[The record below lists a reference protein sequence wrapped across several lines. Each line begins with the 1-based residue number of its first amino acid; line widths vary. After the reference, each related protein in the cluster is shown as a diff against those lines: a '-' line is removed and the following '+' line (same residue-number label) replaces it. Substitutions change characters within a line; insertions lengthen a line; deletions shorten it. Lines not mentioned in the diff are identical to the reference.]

1 MNHSKSLG
9 FTLIEL
15 LVTVAI
21 IGIMAAIAFP
31 SMAALVN
38 STRINNRAEQVANLM
53 RFAKTEAVRRNMP
66 VVVCGVKI
74 RSDGRPLNQ
83 CNAAELGSGMLAFAD
98 ADRNG
103 QYEVNKGDIDLRTVN
118 INGNNKYQI
127 DMGVSVFDLTG
138 SPVSGKDTQKAFV
151 FMPDGSF
158 GLKISDGLQDAAFS
172 QYYIR
177 VDVSESQ
184 KYSRKVVMNPGGKV
198 SICSPQQKDDY
209 ELPKV
214 CA

>member
-1 MNHSKSLG
+1 MKHPKFSG

-74 RSDGRPLNQ
+74 RSDGRPLNL
-83 CNAAELGSGMLAFAD
+83 CSPNELGSGMLAFAD
-98 ADRNG
+98 ANRDG
-103 QYEVNKGDIDLRTVN
+103 QYGVNDGDIDLRTIN
-118 INGNNKYQI
+118 INGNNKFNI
-127 DMGVSVFDLTG
+127 DMNVAVFDLTG
-138 SPVSGKDTQKAFV
+138 KSVSGKDSQKAFV

-158 GLKISDGLQDAAFS
+158 GIKTGNGLHDTEFA
-172 QYYIR
+172 QYYIQLS
-177 VDVSESQ
+177 VSENE
-184 KYSRKVVMNPGGKV
+184 KYSRKVVLNPGGKV
-198 SICSPQQKDDY
+198 SICNPQTKDEY
-209 ELPKV
+209 EKPAI

>member
-1 MNHSKSLG
+1 MKNPKFSG

-53 RFAKTEAVRRNMP
+53 RFAKAEAVRRNVP

-83 CNAAELGSGMLAFAD
+83 CNPNELGSGMFAFAD
-98 ADRNG
+98 TDRDG
-103 QYEVNKGDIDLRTVN
+103 QYNVGKGDIDLRTVN

-127 DMGVSVFDLTG
+127 NMGVSVFDLNG
-138 SPVSGKDTQKAFV
+138 APVSGKDAQKAFV
-151 FMPDGSF
+151 FMPDGAF
-158 GLKISDGLQDAAFS
+158 GLKVSSALHDAELS

-177 VDVSESQ
+177 VDVSENQ

-198 SICSPQQKDDY
+198 SICSPQQKDEY
-209 ELPKV
+209 ESPKV